1 MLCDLNRSILQ
12 APFTPFIVI
21 FCNAISACSLPD
33 LASLSDFVASL
44 ESCRT
49 VSEGAE
55 KLYKL
60 CHIFMSVAKLYI
72 EAKSKEAAFQPQST
86 SSSLAPGQPDGAFY
100 VPTDGQQADF
110 GGVNQF
116 DPFLSALGLVPGQ
129 GGWQMPMTTG
139 FPPMQTAGV
148 DGFVQAPLDANSGN
162 QNSVQDWFSGS
173 RYIMGLMEDDINMPD
188 LNFQQG
194 PG

>member
-1 MLCDLNRSILQ
+1 LNDLTRSILQ
-12 APFTPFIVI
+12 APFTPFIVM
-21 FCNAISACSLPD
+21 FCNAISTCSRPD
-33 LASLSDFVASL
+33 LASLSEFVLSL

-60 CHIFMSVAKLYI
+60 CYLFMSVAKLYI
-72 EAKSKEAAFQPQST
+72 EAKSKEAASQTHPTPSSMASAPST
-86 SSSLAPGQPDGAFY
+86 EAFY
-100 VPTDGQQADF
+100 VTPDGQQGDF

-139 FPPMQTAGV
+139 FPPMQTV
-148 DGFVQAPLDANSGN
+148 DGMAQGPLDANSGN
-162 QNSVQDWFSGS
+162 QNNVQNWFSGS

-188 LNFQQG
+188 LNLQ
-194 PG
+194 